1 MKAPEPTNEQERLK
15 ALRDFEILDTAP
27 EKSFDDITL
36 LAAQLCET
44 PIALIT
50 LLDEKRQWFKS
61 RVGMEILETPRDVAF
76 CTHTVLQKDVLVVE
90 DVRTDER
97 FAANPFVTGEPGI
110 RFYAGAPLI
119 TSDGLALGALCVIDR
134 EPRHITEEQKKAL
147 LVLSQQVVSQLELR
161 RTLRIKAESEERLRA
176 SELSYRR
183 LFEAAQDG
191 ILILEIDSGQVVD
204 ANPFLCELL
213 GFSKEEIVGKTVGEI
228 SPFADVISNQTMLE
242 RLQTDGYVRYEDLPL
257 ETKDGRYIAVEF
269 VSNVYEA
276 GDKKVAQCNIRDI
289 TERKKTEQRLAL
301 MSQCIANLNDAV
313 MITEAEPLSEPG
325 PKIVFVNEA
334 FERITGYTPAE
345 AMGKSPRFLQGPK
358 TERRILDEIREAL
371 VNREPIKK
379 HVVNYRKDGSEYW
392 VDIDLVPVLN
402 AVGKCTHFAAIERDI
417 TESKKL
423 KESLKLFRTLM
434 ERSADAI
441 EIIDPETGRFL
452 DVNQTAHERLGY
464 SRAEMLAMRFPDIV
478 ADEGG
483 PVSIRE
489 SAEEVQKT
497 GFRIRESRHRR
508 KDGST
513 FPIEIS
519 VQHID
524 LDRGY
529 MVAIV
534 RDITDRKRNEARFR
548 RLVESN
554 AQGVIFWNVRGKI
567 TDANDAFLN
576 LVGFTRHELEAGLL
590 SWTAMTPPEFA
601 EVDRI
606 CLEKVAMTGF
616 CAPFEKA
623 YVRKDGSRVPVIV
636 GVSTF
641 EDCPEEGVCFVVDLT
656 ERKKLEQQF
665 FRAQRMESIG
675 TLAGG
680 IAHDLNNI
688 LAPILMSIDL
698 LKSTATDAQAMAILE
713 TIEVSAK
720 RGADIVRQVLTFA
733 RGIEGERIEI
743 QVKHLLDDIKVIIK
757 DTFPKDVR
765 LQFSVPK
772 ETWTIRGDPTQIHQ
786 VFLNLCVN
794 ARDAMPSGGSLTI
807 KVENS
812 VLDKQYAAMNLEVKP
827 GRYVL
832 ISVTDS
838 GSGISPHLVEKI
850 FEPFFTTKE
859 LTKGT
864 GLGLSTVQAIIKS
877 HEGVINVYSELGKG
891 TTFKVYLPAMDSPA
905 EAQERLTQEIM
916 VPRGKGET
924 VMVIDDEPSILAITS
939 QTLQA
944 FGYRVLTATDGA
956 EAAAIYA
963 EHRQEV
969 AVVLV
974 DMVMPIMDGPALI
987 SVLTRMNPK
996 VKIIAASG
1004 FTTNADSVRTFS
1016 NVRHFIVKPYTASM
1030 LLRLIRTILDED

>member
-497 GFRIRESRHRR
+497 GYRIRESRHRR